1 MVSLMLCLYK
11 TSCSIEILYQFPLS
25 LSINLYSKIQEIMTI
40 NTDYHRPIMLQECLD
55 GLNIRPDGVYV
66 DVTFGGGG
74 HSRAIL
80 AQLGEKGK
88 LYGFDQ
94 DPDAKVNAQ
103 AFNDPRFTF
112 IEANFR
118 NIKKY
123 LRLYGVK
130 KVDGILADFGI
141 SSHQIDEPTRGFS
154 TRFEGDLD
162 MRMNQ
167 KADVSAYTIVN
178 EYSEAQLHKIL
189 GMYGEIKNARTLAN
203 AIHSARL
210 NAPIKT
216 TGELKAILEKYA
228 PKFKEFKYFAQVF
241 QAIRIE
247 VNQEL
252 EVIEE
257 FLEQIPDL
265 LKDEESR
272 LCIMTFHSLEDRLVK
287 NYIKAGNFKG
297 EPDKDIIYGTVT
309 KPLMAINKKP
319 IEASPEELSINGR
332 SRSAKLRIAALSEK

>member
-1 MVSLMLCLYK
+1 M
-11 TSCSIEILYQFPLS
+11 TSTEP
-25 LSINLYSKIQEIMTI
+25 
-40 NTDYHRPIMLQECLD
+40 YHLPIMLQECLD
-55 GLNIRPDGVYV
+55 GLNIRPDGIYV

-74 HSRAIL
+74 HSRGIL
-80 AQLGEKGK
+80 ERLGENGK
-88 LYGFDQ
+88 LYAFDQ
-94 DPDAKVNAQ
+94 DPDAKQNAL
-103 AFNDPRFTF
+103 AFSDDSRFTF

-154 TRFEGDLD
+154 TRFDGDLD

-167 KADVSAYTIVN
+167 KADVSAYTIIN

-189 GMYGEIKNARTLAN
+189 GMYGEVKNAKTLAN
-203 AIHSARL
+203 AIVSSRM
-210 NAPIKT
+210 NNSIKT
-216 TGELKAILEKYA
+216 TGEFKALLEKFA

-252 EVIEE
+252 DVIQEL
-257 FLEQIPDL
+257 LEQTPDL
-265 LKDEESR
+265 LRDTDSR
-272 LCIMTFHSLEDRLVK
+272 LVIMTFHSLEDRLVK
-287 NYIKAGNFKG
+287 NYIKAGNFTG
-297 EPDKDIIYGTVT
+297 EMNRDIVFGTVT
-309 KPLMAINKKP
+309 KPL
-319 IEASPEELSINGR
+319 EAVNRKLIAATPDEISANGR
-332 SRSAKLRIAALSEK
+332 SRSAKLRIATLSN